1 MARKKKGLGD
11 RIEDITTAT
20 GIKAVVDKI
29 SEVTGVDCGCEKR
42 KEWLNNLP
50 TSLRT
55 KARCMTDEEFE
66 QWGDFTAIK
75 TVKIT
80 PTQVKFICE
89 LYAAVFNKPI
99 YYVCPNCSPRPL
111 INMIDKLDIVF
122 ESYKQV

>member
-55 KARCMTDEEFE
+55 KARCMTDEEFK

-111 INMIDKLDIVF
+111 INMIDKLDVVYN
-122 ESYKQV
+122 SNN

>member
-1 MARKKKGLGD
+1 MAKKKKGLGD
-11 RIEDITTAT
+11 QVESFTKAT

-50 TSLRT
+50 NALSR
-55 KARCMTDEEFE
+55 KARCFTEDEFKDWEA
-66 QWGDFTAIK
+66 FTAIK
-75 TVKIT
+75 TVTISA
-80 PTQVKFICE
+80 TQVKFICD
-89 LYAAVFNKPI
+89 LYAAVFSQPV
-99 YYVCPNCSPRPL
+99 YYPCANCSPRPL

>member
-55 KARCMTDEEFE
+55 KARCMTDDEIK
-66 QWGDFTAIK
+66 QWEDFTAIK
-75 TVKIT
+75 TVETT
-80 PTQVKFICE
+80 PSQVKFICE
-89 LYAAVFNKPI
+89 LYASVFNKPI
-99 YYVCPNCSPRPL
+99 YYVCPSCSPRPL
-111 INMIDKLDIVF
+111 INMIDKIDLVYN
-122 ESYKQV
+122 SNN

>member
-11 RIEDITTAT
+11 RIEEITTAT

-55 KARCMTDEEFE
+55 KARCMTDDELK
-66 QWGDFTAIK
+66 QWEDFTAIK
-75 TVKIT
+75 TVRIT
-80 PTQVKFICE
+80 PSQVKFICE
-89 LYAAVFNKPI
+89 LYASVFNKTV
-99 YYVCPNCSPRPL
+99 YYVCPSCSPRPL
-111 INMIDKLDIVF
+111 INMIDKLDLVYNSNNI
-122 ESYKQV
+122 